1 MEIRSF
7 LAFELPADIK
17 KTVKKV
23 SEEVRQSGL
32 NARWVKAENIHLTVI
47 FLGRNA
53 GDFIKPPSGQAV
65 LVGLVVVFTVAG
77 LVYFL
82 PFFRKLFS
90 KKLWPMVKR
99 AGHGLTQVATDPA
112 KAVMLFGGAFD
123 LLDGVVARSHGIATR
138 FGAFLDSTLD
148 RVVDMAL
155 LLGIAM
161 HYVFEGEPG
170 RVLLAGYVLAT
181 SVLVSYAQAR
191 AELVLPSFRVGLF
204 ERGERILVL
213 AAGALSGFLVA
224 ALWIVAIGSTAT
236 VIQRFTRAHREMS
249 RIDASE
255 HRGLGENT

>member
-1 MEIRSF
+1 MIKAKFGDRLDGWLRRLLPF
-7 LAFELPADIK
+7 LF
-17 KTVKKV
+17 
-23 SEEVRQSGL
+23 RRRL
-32 NARWVKAENIHLTVI
+32 NPNVLTVVGALI
-47 FLGRNA
+47 CLVAA
-53 GDFIKPPSGQAV
+53 GAFSAGWFVTGGV
-65 LVGLVVVFTVAG
+65 L
-77 LVYFL
+77 
-82 PFFRKLFS
+82 
-90 KKLWPMVKR
+90 
-99 AGHGLTQVATDPA
+99 
-112 KAVMLFGGAFD
+112 MLAGGAFD
-123 LLDGVVARSHGIATR
+123 LLDGVVARSRGIATR

-161 HYVFEGEPG
+161 HYVLEGEPG

-181 SVLVSYAQAR
+181 SVLVSYTQAR
-191 AELVLPSFRVGLF
+191 AELVVPSFRVGLF

-255 HRGLGENT
+255 SRGLGENT

>member
-1 MEIRSF
+1 MIKAKFGDRLDEWLQRLLPF
-7 LAFELPADIK
+7 LFRRRLNPNLMTLTGALICLVAAVAF
-17 KTVKKV
+17 
-23 SEEVRQSGL
+23 S
-32 NARWVKAENIHLTVI
+32 
-47 FLGRNA
+47 A
-53 GDFIKPPSGQAV
+53 GWF
-65 LVGLVVVFTVAG
+65 VAG
-77 LVYFL
+77 GLLMLV
-82 PFFRKLFS
+82 
-90 KKLWPMVKR
+90 
-99 AGHGLTQVATDPA
+99 
-112 KAVMLFGGAFD
+112 GGAFD

-155 LLGIAM
+155 LLGMAM
-161 HYVFEGEPG
+161 HYVHEGEPG
-170 RVLLAGYVLAT
+170 HVLLAGYVLAT
-181 SVLVSYAQAR
+181 SVLVSYTQAR

-255 HRGLGENT
+255 RRGLGENT

>member
-1 MEIRSF
+1 VIKAKFGDRLDEWFRRLLPF
-7 LAFELPADIK
+7 LF
-17 KTVKKV
+17 
-23 SEEVRQSGL
+23 RRRL
-32 NARWVKAENIHLTVI
+32 NPNALTVI
-47 FLGRNA
+47 GALICLVAAVAFSA
-53 GDFIKPPSGQAV
+53 GWF
-65 LVGLVVVFTVAG
+65 VAG
-77 LVYFL
+77 GVL
-82 PFFRKLFS
+82 
-90 KKLWPMVKR
+90 M
-99 AGHGLTQVATDPA
+99 LT
-112 KAVMLFGGAFD
+112 GGAFD

-161 HYVFEGEPG
+161 HYVLEGEPG

-181 SVLVSYAQAR
+181 SVLVSYTQAR

-255 HRGLGENT
+255 RRGLGENT

>member
-1 MEIRSF
+1 VIKAKFGDRLDEGLRRLLPF
-7 LAFELPADIK
+7 LFRRRLNPDLMTVVGALICLVAAAAF
-17 KTVKKV
+17 
-23 SEEVRQSGL
+23 S
-32 NARWVKAENIHLTVI
+32 
-47 FLGRNA
+47 A
-53 GDFIKPPSGQAV
+53 GWF
-65 LVGLVVVFTVAG
+65 VAG
-77 LVYFL
+77 GFL
-82 PFFRKLFS
+82 
-90 KKLWPMVKR
+90 
-99 AGHGLTQVATDPA
+99 
-112 KAVMLFGGAFD
+112 MLLGGAFD

-181 SVLVSYAQAR
+181 SVLVSYTQAR

-204 ERGERILVL
+204 ERGERIIVL
-213 AAGALSGFLVA
+213 ALGALSGFLVA

-236 VIQRFTRAHREMS
+236 VIQRFTRAHQEMS

-255 HRGLGENT
+255 RRGLGENT